1 MLQVFFFSEKK
12 KEAFDIFPSRALG
25 TSHVSNC
32 LRIWSNFIS
41 NMEIKT
47 SFSQSSPFHAT
58 LLLVHGF
65 LVEMTVTT
73 ECCMASTSS
82 HKLKWARCNEAA
94 GKPGYKCEV

>member
-12 KEAFDIFPSRALG
+12 EAFDIFPSRVLG

-47 SFSQSSPFHAT
+47 SFSQSFPFHAT

-73 ECCMASTSS
+73 ECCTALTSS

-94 GKPGYKCEV
+94 WKPAYKREV